1 MNLLK
6 LSWKNLTHRPLNTL
20 LSLLLFALGVG
31 LITFLFLLN
40 TQVQEKFDKNLAEID
55 LVLGAKG
62 SPLQMILS
70 SMYHIDAPTGN
81 ITIDEAK
88 AFLREGHPLIKQA
101 IPLSLGDNYK
111 GYRIV
116 GTTHDLPAL
125 YEAEVAEGRLWSKV
139 FEVTIGAAVAEEH
152 GLKLGDKFKSSHGF
166 VVDDN
171 LVHGDAESF
180 VVSGI
185 FAPSGSVVD
194 QLILTNTQ
202 SIWDVHG
209 SHDHDHNEAG
219 HDHDHDH
226 DEAAHDH
233 DEAGHD
239 HDHDHGE
246 AGHDHDHAHGSGQTN
261 SAEQIAFLLDHPE
274 EEITSMLLKFKA
286 RNYQTLN
293 FARNINENTDLMA
306 SVPAI
311 EINRVYSRLGVGMDA
326 LQVLAYVIVF
336 VSGLSIFISLYS
348 SLKQRRYELA
358 LIRVMGGS
366 RATLFLLIILEGILL
381 AVIGYIIG
389 EVLSHLAMETLAGY
403 MKESYRYTFSGM
415 QFLREELYVL
425 VGALAIGLLAAILPA
440 IGAARTDIST
450 TLARG

>member
-209 SHDHDHNEAG
+209 SHDHDHDEAG

-246 AGHDHDHAHGSGQTN
+246 AGHDHDHAHESGQTN

>member
-209 SHDHDHNEAG
+209 SHDHDHDEAG

>member
-1 MNLLK
+1 
-6 LSWKNLTHRPLNTL
+6 
-20 LSLLLFALGVG
+20 
-31 LITFLFLLN
+31 
-40 TQVQEKFDKNLAEID
+40 
-55 LVLGAKG
+55 
-62 SPLQMILS
+62 
-70 SMYHIDAPTGN
+70 
-81 ITIDEAK
+81 
-88 AFLREGHPLIKQA
+88 
-101 IPLSLGDNYK
+101 
-111 GYRIV
+111 
-116 GTTHDLPAL
+116 
-125 YEAEVAEGRLWSKV
+125 
-139 FEVTIGAAVAEEH
+139 
-152 GLKLGDKFKSSHGF
+152 
-166 VVDDN
+166 
-171 LVHGDAESF
+171 
-180 VVSGI
+180 
-185 FAPSGSVVD
+185 
-194 QLILTNTQ
+194 
-202 SIWDVHG
+202 
-209 SHDHDHNEAG
+209 
-219 HDHDHDH
+219 
-226 DEAAHDH
+226 
-233 DEAGHD
+233 
-239 HDHDHGE
+239 
-246 AGHDHDHAHGSGQTN
+246 
-261 SAEQIAFLLDHPE
+261 
-274 EEITSMLLKFKA
+274 MLLKFKA

>member
-1 MNLLK
+1 
-6 LSWKNLTHRPLNTL
+6 
-20 LSLLLFALGVG
+20 
-31 LITFLFLLN
+31 
-40 TQVQEKFDKNLAEID
+40 
-55 LVLGAKG
+55 
-62 SPLQMILS
+62 
-70 SMYHIDAPTGN
+70 MYHIDAPTGN

-209 SHDHDHNEAG
+209 SHDHDHDEAG

-246 AGHDHDHAHGSGQTN
+246 AGHDHDHDHESGQTN